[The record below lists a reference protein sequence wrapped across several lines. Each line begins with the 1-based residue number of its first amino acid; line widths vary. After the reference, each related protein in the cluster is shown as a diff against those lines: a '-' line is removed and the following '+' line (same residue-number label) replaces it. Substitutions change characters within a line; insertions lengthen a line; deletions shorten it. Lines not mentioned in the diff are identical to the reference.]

1 KISGA
6 SYEGKAWAAFTN
18 GEIRGAPVTGVLAQ
32 AALDNKAITFS
43 DIKAAVFG
51 GTVSGEYLLPLR
63 SGESQKGKPSF
74 THTDTK
80 PATAL
85 FAIKALPV
93 SGKARGEVELSLAGA
108 DLHSL
113 NGSVSTHFDGK
124 TSEET
129 ESLPLTGD
137 VEIRT
142 INGVFNFDQF
152 KLATEASTLISSG
165 SISLDGN
172 SNLRVS
178 LNSTSAE
185 QLIQLARGSEIGR
198 RYIEQYEPQLIGN
211 IKVEGRL
218 TGQIEKAVVE
228 ADVNA
233 ETFGLRDAIL
243 GSFAGH
249 ISVSPSEAR
258 VEKGLITAPN
268 GGSGKFELAPPL
280 DKKAKKG
287 KLEAKGDRKKMEAE
301 LAAPGSPSVDQIRTR
316 AAPGEVH
323 VTGLPASASGA
334 ATVNLVNGKIAEREA
349 QLAAASMKFEG
360 RNASLER
367 LEVSTS
373 SQHLTASGSMNLEDY
388 SFRLGGKADR
398 ISLD

>member
-1 KISGA
+1 
-6 SYEGKAWAAFTN
+6 
-18 GEIRGAPVTGVLAQ
+18 
-32 AALDNKAITFS
+32 
-43 DIKAAVFG
+43 
-51 GTVSGEYLLPLR
+51 
-63 SGESQKGKPSF
+63 
-74 THTDTK
+74 
-80 PATAL
+80 
-85 FAIKALPV
+85 
-93 SGKARGEVELSLAGA
+93 
-108 DLHSL
+108 
-113 NGSVSTHFDGK
+113 
-124 TSEET
+124 
-129 ESLPLTGD
+129 
-137 VEIRT
+137 
-142 INGVFNFDQF
+142 
-152 KLATEASTLISSG
+152 STLISSG

-268 GGSGKFELAPPL
+268 GGSVKFELATPL
-280 DKKAKKG
+280 DKEANTG
-287 KLEAKGDRKKMEAE
+287 KLDATVDRINLEAI
-301 LAAPGSPSVDQIRTR
+301 LAASGSPSVNQFVTGDVS
-316 AAPGEVH
+316 GEGH
-323 VTGLPASASGA
+323 GTGLPASASGG

-360 RNASLER
+360 RNALLER

-373 SQHLTASGSMNLEDY
+373 SQHLNASGSMNLEDY

-398 ISLD
+398 ISLDNFAEALELKETR